1 MSPVFI
7 ALSSLL
13 LMLALIYAGM
23 HVAITLGVL
32 SFIGVWL
39 IRDDASVAANLLAQ
53 AVNDAIASHI
63 FGVVPL
69 FVLTG
74 FLVARA
80 DVGKDAFDVANQAF
94 RRIRGGLGI
103 ATVAANAVFAAI
115 TGISIAS
122 AAVFSRVAVPQML
135 RFGYQPKFAV
145 GVVAGSSVLGMLIP
159 PSLLMILYG
168 FLSEQSVGDLFAAG
182 IVPGLLLAA
191 AFAIAILIMATW
203 APHKVYAGGQATS
216 FDPAE
221 MMSLGRMLALIA
233 PIVLLIVM
241 VLGGIYAGL
250 FTATEAG
257 AVGALLALMLGLVR
271 RKLSWRGFWEVL
283 METGHVTVAVSFLI
297 ICANIYTRMLAMSGT
312 PQALVGW
319 MAAAG
324 LGVAAFLLLY
334 VLLILLLG
342 TIIDSSSIMLIVL
355 PLMLPIA
362 QQFGLDLIWFGVI
375 TVVAIEVGLLT
386 PPFGLSAYVIKST
399 LGQTVQISIGDIF
412 RGTTPF
418 TLAML
423 VVLGVLLVFPQLSLV
438 LVR

>member
-1 MSPVFI
+1 MSSVAI
-7 ALSSLL
+7 ALGSLV
-13 LMLALIYAGM
+13 LMLVLIYAGM
-23 HVAITLGVL
+23 HVAITLGLL
-32 SFIGVWL
+32 SFVGVWL
-39 IRDDASVAANLLAQ
+39 IRGDPGVAANLLAQ
-53 AVNDAIASHI
+53 AVSDAIASHI

-74 FLVARA
+74 FLVAHA
-80 DVGKDAFDVANQAF
+80 DVGKDAFEVANQAF

-135 RFGYQPKFAV
+135 RFGYQPRFAV

-168 FLSEQSVGDLFAAG
+168 FLSEQSVGDLFTAG
-182 IVPGLLLAA
+182 IVPGLVLAA
-191 AFAIAILIMATW
+191 GFSLAILAMARLR
-203 APHKVYAGGQATS
+203 PGMVYLGGQAQPVRDDTLMS
-216 FDPAE
+216 PGSMLLKLLPA
-221 MMSLGRMLALIA
+221 
-233 PIVLLIVM
+233 VLLIVA
-241 VLGGIYAGL
+241 VLGGIYAGI

-257 AVGALLALMLGLVR
+257 AVGALLALLTAAVR
-271 RKLSWRGFWEVL
+271 RKLSWRGFWGVL
-283 METGHVTVAVSFLI
+283 VETGHVTVSVSFLI

-324 LGVAAFLLLY
+324 LGVVAFMLLY
-334 VLLILLLG
+334 LGLILLLG
-342 TIIDSSSIMLIVL
+342 TIIDSSSILLIVL

-362 QQFGLDLIWFGVI
+362 QQFGLDLIWFGVV
-375 TVVAIEVGLLT
+375 TVVAVEVGLLT

-399 LGQTVQISIGDIF
+399 LGDSVDISLGDIF
-412 RGTTPF
+412 RGAAPF
-418 TLAML
+418 TLTML
-423 VVLGVLLVFPQLSLV
+423 AVLGLLVAFPQISLV
-438 LVR
+438 LLK